1 MNIIEQLKKHEG
13 LRLKPY
19 QCTANKT
26 TIGYGRNLESKGI
39 TEVEANFMLAEDVSF
54 FSEELSKK
62 LYYFDNLNDAR
73 QAVLIN
79 MAFNLG
85 VEGLM
90 KFKMTLS
97 YISSQYYEQASVEMM
112 DSKWAVQVGNRAYE
126 LSEQMKTGYFAK

>member
-1 MNIIEQLKKHEG
+1 MNVIEQLKKHEG
-13 LRLKPY
+13 LSLKPY

-26 TIGYGRNLESKGI
+26 TIGYGRNLEAKGI

-97 YISSQYYEQASVEMM
+97 YIKNQYYEQASVEMM
-112 DSKWAVQVGNRAYE
+112 DSKWAIQVGNRAYE
-126 LSEQMKTGYFAK
+126 LSEQMKTGYFK

>member
-1 MNIIEQLKKHEG
+1 MNVIEQLKKHEG
-13 LRLKPY
+13 LSLKPY

-26 TIGYGRNLESKGI
+26 TIGYGRNLEEKGI

-54 FSEELSKK
+54 FSNELSKK

-97 YISSQYYEQASVEMM
+97 YIENQYYEQASVEMM

-126 LSEQMKTGYFAK
+126 LSEQMKTGYFK